1 MEDIQKYTA
10 LVNIGELF
18 SGWSHKKSEKIVKPK
33 NKIQELVWQKF
44 IDITGLD
51 VPHREFKNLVATF
64 CKKLKTNKGRKDSEI
79 VFCDWFQKYVPV
91 DVDSKT
97 VEVLEVLDLV
107 KIKDAKHSIQKEFV
121 DRIGIIDFVKQGKGR
136 AYLY

>member
-33 NKIQELVWQKF
+33 NEIQELVRQKF

-51 VPHREFKNLVATF
+51 VPHREFKNLVAIANSG
-64 CKKLKTNKGRKDSEI
+64 KLWNTSEG
-79 VFCDWFQKYVPV
+79 
-91 DVDSKT
+91 
-97 VEVLEVLDLV
+97 
-107 KIKDAKHSIQKEFV
+107 
-121 DRIGIIDFVKQGKGR
+121 DRNS
-136 AYLY
+136 